1 MPSARP
7 EAMGRRSKNRER
19 EKKETQPW
27 LSAVLGLGN
36 FVPGFLVGLLL
47 GAFVDFSKGL
57 NFLKPPPSEET
68 PAPQKRVTVGG
79 RRLTNARS
87 NRIGSVPGA
96 TETGSGELKMVF
108 VVRQDLKMGPGKIAS
123 QCAHAAIG
131 AYEECVN
138 RGQRLLLKKW
148 EDCGQPKIV
157 VTCKSQQ
164 DMNELKARAERV
176 NLPCFVVADAGRTQ
190 VAAGSQTVLA
200 IGPGVKSHVDTI
212 TRHLRL
218 LTGWSY
224 EECMGFEPRKLL
236 AWLLHFRVSGIR

>member
-1 MPSARP
+1 MRSVEQIESHNIRSSCERRSSGKRSARLD
-7 EAMGRRSKNRER
+7 AMDRRSKNREK
-19 EKKETQPW
+19 EKKDKQPW

-47 GAFVDFSKGL
+47 GAFIDFPKGL
-57 NFLKPPPSEET
+57 NFIKPSPPDET
-68 PAPQKRVTVGG
+68 PAPSQKKKFSFGG
-79 RRLTNARS
+79 RRPS
-87 NRIGSVPGA
+87 NSRPSRPASIQSGA
-96 TETGSGELKMVF
+96 AEVGSGELKMVF

-138 RGQRLLLKKW
+138 RGHRLLLRKW

-157 VTCKSQQ
+157 VTCKSQHE
-164 DMNELKARAERV
+164 MNELKAKAERA

-218 LTGWSY
+218 L
-224 EECMGFEPRKLL
+224 
-236 AWLLHFRVSGIR
+236 